1 MAALVD
7 SNVLIDIAYRDP
19 VWMQWSRHHVGAAA
33 ARGPLIINQIIFA
46 EFSYRYV
53 TFEEADALLPR
64 AEFLREELP
73 WMAAFA
79 AAKAF
84 AAYRRAGGQREKPL
98 PDFFIGAHA
107 MVRGYPIITRD
118 PLGIRSHFPG
128 VELVTPDTHPLKG
141 DIA

>member
-1 MAALVD
+1 VAALVD

-19 VWMQWSRHHVGAAA
+19 VWLPWSRHYLAAA
-33 ARGPLIINQIIFA
+33 AESGPLVINQIIFA
-46 EFSYRYV
+46 EFSYRYSA
-53 TFEEADALLPR
+53 FEEADALLPR

-84 AAYRRAGGQREKPL
+84 AAYRHAGGSREKPL

-118 PLGIRSHFPG
+118 PSGYRRHFPG
-128 VELVTPDTHPLKG
+128 VELVTPETHPLKG
-141 DIA
+141 SIV